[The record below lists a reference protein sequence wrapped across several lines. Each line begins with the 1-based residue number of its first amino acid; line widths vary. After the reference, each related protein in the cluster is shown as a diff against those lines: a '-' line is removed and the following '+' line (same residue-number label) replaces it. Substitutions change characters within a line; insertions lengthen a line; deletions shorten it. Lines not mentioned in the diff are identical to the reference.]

1 VDHLLKIEAL
11 HVASDMKINQ
21 LCFKSWQVKFKRRRG
36 IHFFFGSFS
45 LMHELIFLHFYPSN
59 THISI
64 PHIWCCMF
72 GILHE
77 IEPLNIKLFCFVV
90 FLNFSHKIIVMNDC
104 RNILDNSGN
113 RSDGVM
119 LLVFVKGWSFP
130 YTNLH

>member
-1 VDHLLKIEAL
+1 
-11 HVASDMKINQ
+11 
-21 LCFKSWQVKFKRRRG
+21 
-36 IHFFFGSFS
+36 
-45 LMHELIFLHFYPSN
+45 
-59 THISI
+59 
-64 PHIWCCMF
+64 MF

-119 LLVFVKGWSFP
+119 LLVFVKGRSFP
-130 YTNLH
+130 YTNLHKLELVYIAIFFDNFL